1 MTDHSEVF
9 TAEREVNTM
18 LDLVKQETERI
29 DRRFLEPA
37 CGDGNFLAEILRRK
51 LTVVKRKYKKSPAI
65 MKSTPWLPSPRLLSD
80 SWAIST
86 FKRWPFIMGI
96 CSTVSLTNRVPHPNP
111 WEGALLFT
119 ERCSIHRCI
128 RPDNP
133 ATFASDSTR
142 TSAQPG

>member
-9 TAEREVNTM
+9 TAEREANTM

-80 SWAIST
+80 SWAIS
-86 FKRWPFIMGI
+86 FF
-96 CSTVSLTNRVPHPNP
+96 
-111 WEGALLFT
+111 
-119 ERCSIHRCI
+119 
-128 RPDNP
+128 
-133 ATFASDSTR
+133 
-142 TSAQPG
+142 